1 MELVG
6 ILTMDIIHSYQVP
19 QSSSSDPG
27 EDHLRLSHRSG
38 WPDPLVDAWRRGSW
52 LWGYGKD
59 GNVVGTNKGIW
70 VSLKMGS
77 APKIFP
83 LNLG

>member
-1 MELVG
+1 MLVYQRV
-6 ILTMDIIHSYQVP
+6 IHSYQVP
-19 QSSSSDPG
+19 QSSSDPG

-38 WPDPLVDAWRRGSW
+38 WSDPLVDAWRRGKMAS
-52 LWGYGKD
+52 YGKD